1 MPKKV
6 RKCIGLARQVPLAPS
21 TRLPA
26 AGSATMSI
34 HTREASKV
42 NALRTVNAKHKH
54 MEMLLLDRL
63 KVRDAF
69 HHTGPRHTHH
79 HQLAKAMEKT
89 RKLQMQCTPPTTPQ
103 PCVRA
108 SPLSLSPIHH
118 RACA

>member
-1 MPKKV
+1 MDV
-6 RKCIGLARQVPLAPS
+6 TFARQSARAS
-21 TRLPA
+21 ISHKNSI
-26 AGSATMSI
+26 GSATMALYS
-34 HTREASKV
+34 REASNL